1 METEQQEGRQSA
13 AEVATDTLA
22 EESVI
27 AVAPQ
32 VPNGTANGGA
42 EHNDGDGD
50 GGTASAA
57 AEISRNAQASTEL
70 LPVKPNQSLEAIRRK
85 LSSAGLTD
93 EVRGAIIFFNGPC
106 ESI

>member
-1 METEQQEGRQSA
+1 METEQQEGQSA

-32 VPNGTANGGA
+32 IPNGTAACVAATTA
-42 EHNDGDGD
+42 EHNDGDG
-50 GGTASAA
+50 GNVG
-57 AEISRNAQASTEL
+57 EISRNAQASAGL
-70 LPVKPNQSLEAIRRK
+70 LPVKSNQSLEAIRRK